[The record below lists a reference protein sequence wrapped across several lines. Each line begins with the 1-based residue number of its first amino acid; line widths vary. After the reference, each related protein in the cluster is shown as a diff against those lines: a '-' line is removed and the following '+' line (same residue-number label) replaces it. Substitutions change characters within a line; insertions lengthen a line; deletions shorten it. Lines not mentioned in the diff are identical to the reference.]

1 MILYEKDQNKKK
13 IKIHDNQQQQKMI
26 IVCYYHIRYSIQK
39 SNHYQIPIH
48 CLIV

>member
-1 MILYEKDQNKKK
+1 MILYEKKPEQKKLK
-13 IKIHDNQQQQKMI
+13 YMTITNNKMI